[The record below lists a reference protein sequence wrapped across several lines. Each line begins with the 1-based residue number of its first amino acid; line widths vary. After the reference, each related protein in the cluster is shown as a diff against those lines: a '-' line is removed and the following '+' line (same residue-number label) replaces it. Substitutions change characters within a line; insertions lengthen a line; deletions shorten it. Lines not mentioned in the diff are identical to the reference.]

1 MPNKISYCNIV
12 RNAACLSPS
21 QMIRNTDHIIARAK
35 RLIQSL
41 YELNL
46 LSAAEAD
53 QAKQEYLKF
62 MSSVVVTDKE
72 KFLSFDQDKDRLDS
86 FFGSLMQANAD
97 LFNLWKVCRIIFVL
111 SHGQADVERGFNING
126 ELLVENMK
134 ELSLIS
140 QSIVFDHF
148 SACKNDLHN
157 YQVDKKLLLSC
168 KGARMKYDN
177 YLENEKK
184 KQVLTEK
191 SRKRKLITDEI
202 VIVKKEKKDLLD
214 HIASLDTDITKYS
227 FEAEKKKD
235 FTLLTKANAFRNTK
249 TEKEKSV
256 AALDAALEKLEK
268 YLKALE

>member
-1 MPNKISYCNIV
+1 MIS
-12 RNAACLSPS
+12 
-21 QMIRNTDHIIARAK
+21 NTDHMMARAK

-46 LSAAEAD
+46 LSAAEAN

-86 FFGSLMQANAD
+86 FFGSLMQAIAD

-140 QSIVFDHF
+140 QRIVCDHF
-148 SACKNDLHN
+148 SACKNDPHS
-157 YQVDKKLLLSC
+157 YQVDKKLLLNC
-168 KGARMKYDN
+168 KGACMKYDN

-184 KQVLTEK
+184 KQVLTGK
-191 SRKRKLITDEI
+191 SSKRKLIAEEI

-214 HIASLDTDITKYS
+214 HIASHDTDITKYS

-256 AALDAALEKLEK
+256 AALDAALEKLGK
-268 YLKALE
+268 DFKALE

>member
-1 MPNKISYCNIV
+1 MKLIAKIKERCPLKYHIV
-12 RNAACLSPS
+12 RNAVCLSPS
-21 QMIRNTDHIIARAK
+21 QMISNTDHIIARAK

-62 MSSVVVTDKE
+62 MSSIVATDKE

-140 QSIVFDHF
+140 QRIVCDHF

-157 YQVDKKLLLSC
+157 YQVDKKLLRSC
-168 KGARMKYDN
+168 KGARMRYDN

-184 KQVLTEK
+184 KTGFN
-191 SRKRKLITDEI
+191 RKI
-202 VIVKKEKKDLLD
+202 KEKK
-214 HIASLDTDITKYS
+214 I
-227 FEAEKKKD
+227 
-235 FTLLTKANAFRNTK
+235 
-249 TEKEKSV
+249 
-256 AALDAALEKLEK
+256 
-268 YLKALE
+268 